1 MKMTVLALLA
11 GLAAFTATGNK
22 AEALPCLDGIKTYC
36 DGPPAPSWAE
46 YFLLLGV

>member
-11 GLAAFTATGNK
+11 GLAAFTATGHK

-46 YFLLLGV
+46 YFLLFGV